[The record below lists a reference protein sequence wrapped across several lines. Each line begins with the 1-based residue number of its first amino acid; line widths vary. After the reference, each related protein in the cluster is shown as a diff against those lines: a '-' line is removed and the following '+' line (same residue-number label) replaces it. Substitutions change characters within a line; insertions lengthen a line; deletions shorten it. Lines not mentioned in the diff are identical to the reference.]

1 MGQEE
6 TRVLENDLEKSD
18 IAFPYDALTLVSIIQ
33 SLALGIVLSPLFLD
47 VDLPAERL
55 ADEAATILLTAFGR
69 STRNQ
74 L

>member
-1 MGQEE
+1 M
-6 TRVLENDLEKSD
+6 
-18 IAFPYDALTLVSIIQ
+18 SIIQ
-33 SLALGIVLSPLFLD
+33 SLALEVVLSPLFLG

-55 ADEAATILLTAFGR
+55 ADEVATILLTAFGR